1 MDWVE
6 FARQLFRAVLE
17 ELWVILG
24 KVNFLWGFIVGIAGK
39 VVYDKMAEPR
49 LKMAASTSS
58 FLLRKCDLDRTVLRQ
73 AEGPNLRTDVLV
85 YRVRVANKQKR
96 LLNAAARN
104 CVAWFDIDGA
114 SESYQLSWVGSKES
128 VTINVGDSREIEVC
142 GLSLD
147 WGIVVAPLESG
158 YGFPKPRTI
167 GGAGIAI
174 RGRLRVT
181 SENAKFDSKKVTI
194 NVDPNKKF
202 LTILLE

>member
-6 FARQLFRAVLE
+6 FARQLFKTLLE
-17 ELWVILG
+17 GLLVISG
-24 KVNFLWGFIVGIAGK
+24 KVDFLWGLIAGIAGK
-39 VVYDKMAEPR
+39 VVYDKMAEPC
-49 LKMAASTSS
+49 LKLAASSSS
-58 FLLRKCDLDRTVLRQ
+58 FLLPQCHLDPTVLRQ
-73 AEGPNLRTDVLV
+73 AGGPALRADVLA
-85 YRVRVANKQKR
+85 YRVRVANKQKW

-142 GLSLD
+142 GLALD

-194 NVDPNKKF
+194 DVDPNKTF